1 MPPFS
6 FVRWLQSLRRS
17 SKKTYRSKYRFR
29 LSLEELEHR
38 MAPASHVWTG
48 GAGAS
53 DPNWRTAANW
63 STPLPTAASFKDADG
78 QYPDLVF
85 PSGATVL
92 TTTNNIP
99 TTSGLPIYKSITISG
114 NNYRLTGNA

>member
-6 FVRWLQSLRRS
+6 FVRWLKSLRKSTRQTCRIK
-17 SKKTYRSKYRFR
+17 SKHR
-29 LSLEELEHR
+29 LTLEELEYR
-38 MAPASHVWTG
+38 LAPASHVWTG
-48 GAGAS
+48 GAGPS

-63 STPLPTAASFKDADG
+63 STPLPTSASFKDADG

-92 TTTNNIP
+92 TTNNNVP
-99 TTSGLPIYKSITISG
+99 T
-114 NNYRLTGNA
+114 